1 MTPLAPSTHG
11 HLGWRA
17 AQGFGFARQMALVP
31 LAVAEIARV
40 SQVMPVA
47 FRKDESRWEAV
58 GVMGPVEGANVY
70 VAREGKWRASFVPAQ
85 LRVYPFCLDAE
96 GQLALWEGYRPE
108 PLAADGV
115 DPFFEGAGWS
125 PRVAQTEQFLNAV
138 HAGIAGVAP
147 TLDNLASLGAL
158 RPWDVPGIDNPS
170 PEIALRGLY
179 AVDPKALDAIGE
191 ELALSL
197 FRSGALRW
205 LYAHAESLHHAQRFK
220 AMAEV
225 LATPQLDAPHKTER
239 IEGAADIL
247 AAIAED
253 LGDTEL

>member
-1 MTPLAPSTHG
+1 MILLRPSTHG

-40 SQVMPVA
+40 SQVMPVV

-58 GVMGPVEGANVY
+58 GVMGPVDGASVY

-85 LRVYPFCLDAE
+85 LRVYPFCLDKE
-96 GQLALWEGYRPE
+96 GELALWAGYKSE

-115 DPFFEGAGWS
+115 EPFFDEAGWS
-125 PRVAQTEQFLNAV
+125 PRVAQTDQFLKAV
-138 HAGIAGVAP
+138 HAGIAAAASTID
-147 TLDNLASLGAL
+147 TLERLEVL
-158 RPWDVPGIDNPS
+158 RPWDVPGIDNSRPD
-170 PEIALRGLY
+170 IALQGLY
-179 AVDPKALDAIGE
+179 ALDVSALE
-191 ELALSL
+191 RLAEDVILSL
-197 FRSGALRW
+197 FRSRALPW
-205 LYAHAESLHHAQRFK
+205 LYAHAESLYHAQRFK

-225 LATPQLDAPHKTER
+225 LVAPPLDAPRKTER
-239 IEGAADIL
+239 IEGVADIL

-253 LGDTEL
+253 LGDAEL